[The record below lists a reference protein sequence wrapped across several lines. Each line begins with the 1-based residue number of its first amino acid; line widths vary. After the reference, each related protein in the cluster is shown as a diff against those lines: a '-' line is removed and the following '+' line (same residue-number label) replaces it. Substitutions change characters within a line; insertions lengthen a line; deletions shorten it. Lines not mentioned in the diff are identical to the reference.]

1 MLSRLEILKI
11 NQLGSLKLKSIM
23 VVKERRSDLRQGRV
37 VGAVIAVAM
46 LLWLLAQWLG
56 PYLGLPGRY
65 ALLIDFFSISSFLM
79 GHSIWGNNVAGTLIC
94 KEY

>member
-11 NQLGSLKLKSIM
+11 NQLGSLELKSIM
-23 VVKERRSDLRQGRV
+23 VVRERRSDLRQGRV
-37 VGAVIAVAM
+37 VGTVIVVAM

-65 ALLIDFFSISSFLM
+65 ALLIDFLALVAFLWAIISGIIM
-79 GHSIWGNNVAGTLIC
+79 WRAR
-94 KEY
+94 